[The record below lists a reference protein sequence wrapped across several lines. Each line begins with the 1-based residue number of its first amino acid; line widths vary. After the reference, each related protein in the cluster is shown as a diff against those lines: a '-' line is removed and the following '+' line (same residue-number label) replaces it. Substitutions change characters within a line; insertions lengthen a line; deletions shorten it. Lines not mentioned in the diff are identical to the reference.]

1 MIAVVSRA
9 VLIRPIGGSPESSPL
24 PLIHNDSIDS
34 GCFETDTKDLQPK
47 YTLLAEAGKPTKAAR
62 TARTVLTR
70 KLRVLANALLAKGR
84 ARANAD
90 DHHEYSSVDGFA
102 PSAFKL
108 STGGNDQGRE
118 SRTAAVTRRVHPRR
132 RCGRVARMAKNSGP
146 KDWRWRAWL
155 LPRPAAA
162 ALAAMAFLLC
172 LASSKPALAQI
183 DPFGWFEQLFRPN
196 PPPGRVV
203 KPRPEN
209 RRAAPE
215 PYLGRPRSN
224 RKAIAKVPAK
234 PAVAPTYF
242 VAVLGD
248 SLAQML
254 AQGLTE
260 VFENRPEV
268 AILRKAKEDSGLV
281 RDDFFDWT
289 NATRDLLASGE
300 KIDFAVMLI
309 GSNDRQS
316 LRDANGSY
324 EARSPEWQAAY
335 TQRIETIAA
344 MFRDKKIPLV
354 WVGLPILKSERLSA
368 DALAF
373 NEYYRAYA
381 EKAGATYIDIWEA
394 FADEAG
400 QYSTF
405 GPDINGQ
412 TVRLRAADGV
422 HFTKAGARK
431 LAHFVEPAIRH
442 NLDEAQ
448 PNSEPALNPA
458 NVANPD
464 GTETPAN
471 VSALPGSETPPAPK
485 PVAGPIMPLTG
496 PVLAP
501 GGVLATRT
509 TTAGTANNTARTLIE
524 QTLQQG
530 RPLAPKP
537 GRADDF
543 SWPRN

>member
-1 MIAVVSRA
+1 MTMGAK
-9 VLIRPIGGSPESSPL
+9 
-24 PLIHNDSIDS
+24 S
-34 GCFETDTKDLQPK
+34 GP
-47 YTLLAEAGKPTKAAR
+47 P
-62 TARTVLTR
+62 
-70 KLRVLANALLAKGR
+70 
-84 ARANAD
+84 
-90 DHHEYSSVDGFA
+90 
-102 PSAFKL
+102 
-108 STGGNDQGRE
+108 
-118 SRTAAVTRRVHPRR
+118 PRR
-132 RCGRVARMAKNSGP
+132 RVLPRLWCGRVARMAKNFGP
-146 KDWRWRAWL
+146 EDRAWRAWL
-155 LPRPAAA
+155 LPKPAAA
-162 ALAAMAFLLC
+162 ALAAIAFLLF
-172 LASSKPALAQI
+172 LAGSLPALAQTN
-183 DPFGWFEQLFRPN
+183 PFAWFEQLFQPN
-196 PPPGRVV
+196 APPRRAAT
-203 KPRPEN
+203 PRPEIH
-209 RRAAPE
+209 RAAPQSHRAR
-215 PYLGRPRSN
+215 LRSN
-224 RKAIAKVPAK
+224 RPAEKAIANTPAK
-234 PAVAPTYF
+234 PAVAPSYF

-260 VFENRPEV
+260 AFENRPEV

-289 NATRDLLASGE
+289 KATQDMLASGE

-309 GSNDRQS
+309 GSNDRQP

-324 EARSPEWQAAY
+324 ESRSPEWQAAY

-354 WVGLPILKSERLSA
+354 WVGLPIMKSERLA
-368 DALAF
+368 EDAQAF
-373 NEYYRAYA
+373 NEFYRAYA

-400 QYSTF
+400 QYSAI

-431 LAHFVEPAIRH
+431 LAHFVEPGIRR
-442 NLDEAQ
+442 NLDEAG
-448 PNSEPALNPA
+448 PKSEPGMVPGTAPNVA

-464 GTETPAN
+464 DAGMPSN
-471 VSALPGSETPPAPK
+471 PALPGSEAPPAQK
-485 PVAGPIMPLTG
+485 PVAGPILPLTG

-501 GGVLATRT
+501 GGELATRT
-509 TTAGTANNTARTLIE
+509 ATAGTANNTARTLIE

>member
-1 MIAVVSRA
+1 
-9 VLIRPIGGSPESSPL
+9 
-24 PLIHNDSIDS
+24 
-34 GCFETDTKDLQPK
+34 
-47 YTLLAEAGKPTKAAR
+47 
-62 TARTVLTR
+62 
-70 KLRVLANALLAKGR
+70 
-84 ARANAD
+84 
-90 DHHEYSSVDGFA
+90 
-102 PSAFKL
+102 
-108 STGGNDQGRE
+108 
-118 SRTAAVTRRVHPRR
+118 
-132 RCGRVARMAKNSGP
+132 MAKNFGP
-146 KDWRWRAWL
+146 EDRAWQAWL
-155 LPRPAAA
+155 LPKPAAA
-162 ALAAMAFLLC
+162 ALAAIAFLLS
-172 LASSKPALAQI
+172 LAGSPPALAQTN
-183 DPFGWFEQLFRPN
+183 PFAWFEQLFQPN
-196 PPPGRVV
+196 PPPRRAAT
-203 KPRPEN
+203 PRPEIH
-209 RRAAPE
+209 RAAPQSHRAR
-215 PYLGRPRSN
+215 LRSN
-224 RKAIAKVPAK
+224 RPAEKAIANTPAK
-234 PAVAPTYF
+234 PAVAPSYF

-254 AQGLTE
+254 AQGLAE
-260 VFENRPEV
+260 AFENRPEV

-289 NATRDLLASGE
+289 KATQNMLASGE

-309 GSNDRQS
+309 GSNDRQP

-324 EARSPEWQAAY
+324 KSRSPEWQAAY

-354 WVGLPILKSERLSA
+354 WVGLPIMKSERLA
-368 DALAF
+368 EDAQAF
-373 NEYYRAYA
+373 NEFYRAYA

-400 QYSTF
+400 QYSAI

-431 LAHFVEPAIRH
+431 LAHFVEPEIRR
-442 NLDEAQ
+442 NLDEAGQ
-448 PNSEPALNPA
+448 KSEPGMPPGTAPNVA

-464 GTETPAN
+464 DAGMPSN
-471 VSALPGSETPPAPK
+471 PALPGSEAPPAQK
-485 PVAGPIMPLTG
+485 PVAGPILPLTG

-501 GGVLATRT
+501 GGELATRT
-509 TTAGTANNTARTLIE
+509 ATAGTANNTARTLIE

>member
-1 MIAVVSRA
+1 MR
-9 VLIRPIGGSPESSPL
+9 G
-24 PLIHNDSIDS
+24 
-34 GCFETDTKDLQPK
+34 
-47 YTLLAEAGKPTKAAR
+47 
-62 TARTVLTR
+62 
-70 KLRVLANALLAKGR
+70 
-84 ARANAD
+84 
-90 DHHEYSSVDGFA
+90 
-102 PSAFKL
+102 
-108 STGGNDQGRE
+108 
-118 SRTAAVTRRVHPRR
+118 
-132 RCGRVARMAKNSGP
+132 
-146 KDWRWRAWL
+146 
-155 LPRPAAA
+155 PAAA
-162 ALAAMAFLLC
+162 VFAAMAFLLC
-172 LASSKPALAQI
+172 LASSEPALAEI
-183 DPFGWFEQLFRPN
+183 DPFGWFEKLFRPN

-203 KPRPEN
+203 KPKPEN

-215 PYLGRPRSN
+215 RYLGQPRAS
-224 RKAIAKVPAK
+224 RARVKPVPAK
-234 PAVAPTYF
+234 PAVAPAYF

-254 AQGLTE
+254 AQGLSE
-260 VFENRPEV
+260 ALDNRPEV
-268 AILRKAKEDSGLV
+268 AILRKAKENSGLV

-289 NATRDLLASGE
+289 AATRDLLASGE
-300 KIDFAVMLI
+300 RIDFAVMLI
-309 GSNDRQS
+309 GSNDRQP

-324 EARSPEWQAAY
+324 EPRSPEWQAAY

-354 WVGLPILKSERLSA
+354 WVGLPILKSARLSA

-373 NEYYRAYA
+373 NEFYRAYA
-381 EKAGATYIDIWEA
+381 EKSGATYIDIWEA

-400 QYSTF
+400 QYSAF

-431 LAHFVEPAIRH
+431 LANFVEPEIRR
-442 NLDEAQ
+442 NLDEVQ
-448 PNSEPALNPA
+448 PNTGPAPNPA
-458 NVANPD
+458 NVVNHD

-471 VSALPGSETPPAPK
+471 VPALPGSEVPPAPK
-485 PVAGPIMPLTG
+485 PLAGPILPLTG
-496 PVLAP
+496 PVVAP
-501 GGVLATRT
+501 GGELATRT
-509 TTAGTANNTARTLIE
+509 TTAGSANNAARILID

>member
-1 MIAVVSRA
+1 
-9 VLIRPIGGSPESSPL
+9 
-24 PLIHNDSIDS
+24 
-34 GCFETDTKDLQPK
+34 
-47 YTLLAEAGKPTKAAR
+47 
-62 TARTVLTR
+62 
-70 KLRVLANALLAKGR
+70 
-84 ARANAD
+84 
-90 DHHEYSSVDGFA
+90 
-102 PSAFKL
+102 
-108 STGGNDQGRE
+108 
-118 SRTAAVTRRVHPRR
+118 
-132 RCGRVARMAKNSGP
+132 
-146 KDWRWRAWL
+146 
-155 LPRPAAA
+155 
-162 ALAAMAFLLC
+162 
-172 LASSKPALAQI
+172 
-183 DPFGWFEQLFRPN
+183 
-196 PPPGRVV
+196 
-203 KPRPEN
+203 
-209 RRAAPE
+209 
-215 PYLGRPRSN
+215 
-224 RKAIAKVPAK
+224 
-234 PAVAPTYF
+234 
-242 VAVLGD
+242 
-248 SLAQML
+248 
-254 AQGLTE
+254 
-260 VFENRPEV
+260 
-268 AILRKAKEDSGLV
+268 
-281 RDDFFDWT
+281 
-289 NATRDLLASGE
+289 
-300 KIDFAVMLI
+300 MLI
-309 GSNDRQS
+309 GSNDRQT

-324 EARSPEWQAAY
+324 EPRSPEWQAAY
-335 TQRIETIAA
+335 TQRIETFAA

-373 NEYYRAYA
+373 NEFYRAYA

-394 FADEAG
+394 FADETG
-400 QYSTF
+400 QYSAF

-442 NLDEAQ
+442 NLDEVQ

-464 GTETPAN
+464 GAETPAN
-471 VSALPGSETPPAPK
+471 VPALPGSETPPAPK
-485 PVAGPIMPLTG
+485 PVAGPILPLTG

>member
-1 MIAVVSRA
+1 MV
-9 VLIRPIGGSPESSPL
+9 
-24 PLIHNDSIDS
+24 
-34 GCFETDTKDLQPK
+34 
-47 YTLLAEAGKPTKAAR
+47 
-62 TARTVLTR
+62 
-70 KLRVLANALLAKGR
+70 
-84 ARANAD
+84 
-90 DHHEYSSVDGFA
+90 
-102 PSAFKL
+102 
-108 STGGNDQGRE
+108 
-118 SRTAAVTRRVHPRR
+118 
-132 RCGRVARMAKNSGP
+132 KNSGP
-146 KDWRWRAWL
+146 EDFAWRAWR
-155 LPRPAAA
+155 LPRPAAV
-162 ALAAMAFLLC
+162 ALAAMASLLL
-172 LASSKPALAQI
+172 LAGGTPARAQFN
-183 DPFGWFEQLFRPN
+183 PFGWIDQLFQPN
-196 PPPGRVV
+196 PPPGRVG
-203 KPRPEN
+203 KPRPEY

-215 PYLGRPRSN
+215 RYLAWPRS
-224 RKAIAKVPAK
+224 RRPEVKSGEKAVVKA

-248 SLAQML
+248 SLGQML
-254 AQGLTE
+254 AQGLSE
-260 VFENRPEV
+260 AFENRPEV
-268 AILRKAKEDSGLV
+268 AILRKAKENSGLV

-289 NATRDLLASGE
+289 QATRDLFASGE

-309 GSNDRQS
+309 GSNDRQP

-324 EARSPEWQAAY
+324 EPRSPEWQAAY

-354 WVGLPILKSERLSA
+354 WVGLPILRSERLSA

-373 NEYYRAYA
+373 NEFYRAYA

-400 QYSTF
+400 QYSAF

-412 TVRLRAADGV
+412 TVRLRAGDGV

-431 LAHFVEPAIRH
+431 LAHFVEPEIRR
-442 NLDEAQ
+442 NLDEVQ
-448 PNSEPALNPA
+448 PTPAPNLA
-458 NVANPD
+458 NVPNPD
-464 GTETPAN
+464 DAGTPSN
-471 VSALPGSETPPAPK
+471 LPALPGSEAPPAPK
-485 PVAGPIMPLTG
+485 PVAGPILPLTG

-501 GGVLATRT
+501 GGELATRT

-543 SWPRN
+543 TWPRN